1 MTKRKPKELIIG
13 ELLIRWI
20 TPEELCE
27 KINRLDDKTIR
38 MFNEAVKQEWIARGR
53 NPYEPL
59 DNDEKLN

>member
-1 MTKRKPKELIIG
+1 MTKRQPKELIIG

-38 MFNEAVKQEWIARGR
+38 MFNEAIEQEWIARGQ